1 MSQPRARNCA
11 GSAPLQVVPFKDKK
25 TGAQGDGKGP
35 AQGHLATKQQVG
47 SSPAALTARST

>member
-11 GSAPLQVVPFKDKK
+11 GSAPFQVVPFKDKK